1 MEKAYIY
8 VYSNSQIS
16 ALMQQNPT
24 TFNKDILGLGMFLYW
39 YYNMG
44 MP

>member
-16 ALMQQNPT
+16 VLMQQNAT
-24 TFNKDILGLGMFLYW
+24 TFNILGLAMFLYW